1 MKNQQLTNDMRS
13 FIDADEKF
21 ETHSFPATT
30 TELIEAYGETELKLA
45 NGTETIETVLSRYEN
60 QTFVDA
66 EDARLAAYGAV
77 SEKAIGRKYY
87 SDRDPFGP
95 GAEGPEQLSF

>member
-1 MKNQQLTNDMRS
+1 MRS
-13 FIDADEKF
+13 FIDADEQF

-30 TELIEAYGETELKLA
+30 NELIEAYGETELKLA
-45 NGTETIETVLSRYEN
+45 NGTETIGTVLSRYEN
-60 QTFVDA
+60 QTFANA

-87 SDRDPFGP
+87 SDRDPTGP
-95 GAEGPEQLSF
+95 AEVGHEQLSF